1 MTVSLYARR
10 KGWPLEGV
18 EVDVSHQG
26 DGGEGRKRIELRL
39 SLDGDLTAEQQAR
52 LRAVSRRCP
61 VHRMLDGGAEVV
73 EV

>member
-1 MTVSLYARR
+1 M
-10 KGWPLEGV
+10 
-18 EVDVSHQG
+18 DVSHQG

-39 SLDGDLTAEQQAR
+39 SLGGDLTAEQQAR